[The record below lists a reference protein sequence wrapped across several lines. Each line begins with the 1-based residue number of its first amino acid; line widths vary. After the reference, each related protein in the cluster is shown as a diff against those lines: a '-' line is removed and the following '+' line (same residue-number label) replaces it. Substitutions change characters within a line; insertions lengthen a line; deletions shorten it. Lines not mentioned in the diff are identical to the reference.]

1 MTQMAKGEQ
10 ELEKLG
16 EKVKLYEDFFLALEA
31 GRSSSLIGG
40 GGGQCEGRG
49 RPKSLEE
56 LKQRLESQLRV
67 MKAEEMARGSGWF

>member
-1 MTQMAKGEQ
+1 MAKAEQ

-16 EKVKLYEDFFLALEA
+16 EKVKLYEDFLLKLEA

-40 GGGQCEGRG
+40 GQREGRG

-56 LKQRLESQLRV
+56 LKERLESQLRV
-67 MKAEEMARGSGWF
+67 MEAEEMAKRSGWF